1 MYGLQEHING
11 SLAMPL
17 FIPDAEWSQIDQCII
32 SWLYTSVSKAIRDI
46 ILQPA
51 NTAAR
56 AWSAIVALFLDN
68 HLQCTINVKDEFH
81 TLQQG
86 DLSITVFASKIKC
99 LADTLHDIGLPVTDH
114 DMLLALLNGLGDGF
128 GLIIAA
134 MMLNQHGIMFASAR
148 SALLQEE
155 RRLNR
160 VSLNAQATAFY
171 AQQQASTPPSTNTGN
186 TGGGKGKNKG
196 KPKTG
201 GVSTDG
207 ASTGSGS
214 SSSAAGS
221 SSITIGPRA
230 PSPTSWQPGPYPLS
244 GMFQA

>member
-1 MYGLQEHING
+1 
-11 SLAMPL
+11 
-17 FIPDAEWSQIDQCII
+17 
-32 SWLYTSVSKAIRDI
+32 
-46 ILQPA
+46 
-51 NTAAR
+51 
-56 AWSAIVALFLDN
+56 
-68 HLQCTINVKDEFH
+68 
-81 TLQQG
+81 
-86 DLSITVFASKIKC
+86 
-99 LADTLHDIGLPVTDH
+99 
-114 DMLLALLNGLGDGF
+114 MLLALLNGLGDGF

-134 MMLNQHGIMFASAR
+134 MMLNPHGIMFASAR

-160 VSLNAQATAFY
+160 VSRNAQATAFY
-171 AQQQASTPPSTNTGN
+171 AQQQASTLPSTNTGN

-201 GVSTDG
+201 GVSTG
-207 ASTGSGS
+207 GTSTGSGS

-221 SSITIGPRA
+221 SSTTIGPRA